1 MENFRTP
8 NFELV
13 ADVLYWMVKLYDPDT
28 TISDRVEF
36 ENERVDFLT
45 GIASLLASKA
55 RLKLNTKKLYASD
68 GRAVQEL
75 LKLATLLHKA
85 TRSAQPRHRQQ
96 STNAE
101 DDTPPP
107 QIKMQDVKDARKLAS
122 ELTQSGARLYD
133 LLEAELSER
142 GERSKALRF
151 LDVAAAAPEGSKDQQ
166 AVERKVRDL
175 IDNTRQAVEDAKK
188 EAEELEADQR
198 TLAAKITKRSEEL
211 ERTEKRLKSLES
223 VKPQFLEEAEKL
235 EKELQRYYEVYVE
248 RQRNL
253 SYLEGEL
260 DRFRM
265 AEEEAAK
272 ETEARLK
279 KMRERLLKEEVELM
293 RGGAE
298 GRALAAASE
307 AGGGVFGNKNATNG
321 RVSGGIASR
330 GGRGGRSDD
339 EDDADRRGNRRG
351 NGGSGGGKG
360 RRGGRS
366 DDEEEEE
373 DDDDDNDEELSVNE
387 RYQSGGG
394 RGPSQQ
400 QAQAPGRGGLHH
412 SGGAGGGA
420 QAGRGKS
427 GGSSSAGRGA
437 VADDFL
443 DDDDEEDDDDDDDD
457 EDEDDDRR
465 GDGNY
470 SESDDF

>member
-36 ENERVDFLT
+36 ENERVEFLT
-45 GIASLLASKA
+45 GIASLLAAKA

-75 LKLATLLHKA
+75 LKLASLLHKA
-85 TRSAQPRHRQQ
+85 TRSAHPGSRSKVT
-96 STNAE
+96 STE

-122 ELTQSGARLYD
+122 ELTQSGAKLYD

-142 GERSKALRF
+142 PERNKALRF
-151 LDVAAAAPEGSKDQQ
+151 LDVAAAAPENSKDQQ
-166 AVERKVRDL
+166 AVERKVREL

-223 VKPQFLEEAEKL
+223 VRPQFLEEAEKL

-260 DRFRM
+260 DRFRI
-265 AEEEAAK
+265 AEEETAR

-279 KMRERLLKEEVELM
+279 KMREKLLKEEVELM
-293 RGGAE
+293 RGGPE
-298 GRALAAASE
+298 GRSLADAAANNSN
-307 AGGGVFGNKNATNG
+307 GGIFGGSSSKGG
-321 RVSGGIASR
+321 RVSGGIAEDDYRSNSNNSSKQNAR
-330 GGRGGRSDD
+330 NNPTNKGSQQQSHHNHRGGGRGSSRSDEEDD
-339 EDDADRRGNRRG
+339 EDEDEE
-351 NGGSGGGKG
+351 
-360 RRGGRS
+360 
-366 DDEEEEE
+366 DDEE
-373 DDDDDNDEELSVNE
+373 DLSVNE
-387 RYQSGGG
+387 RYQMHNNNRGGNNSAG
-394 RGPSQQ
+394 HGHNHHSSSTQQ
-400 QAQAPGRGGLHH
+400 QQ
-412 SGGAGGGA
+412 
-420 QAGRGKS
+420 RGKS

-437 VADDFL
+437 IASADDFL
-443 DDDDEEDDDDDDDD
+443 DDDEDEEDDEDDD
-457 EDEDDDRR
+457 EDEGHR
-465 GDGNY
+465 GDGNF